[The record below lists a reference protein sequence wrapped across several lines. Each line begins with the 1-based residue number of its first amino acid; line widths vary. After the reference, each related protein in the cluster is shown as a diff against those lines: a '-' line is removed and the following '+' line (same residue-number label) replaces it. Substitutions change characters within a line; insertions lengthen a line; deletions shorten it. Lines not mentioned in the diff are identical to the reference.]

1 MATPPLPWAASQR
14 ENSVERSLLRSNIK
28 FPSAFLPVIPCP
40 AEIRTSRIQIP
51 RHECSASLQMLT
63 RHCTQ
68 DEGIAQGI
76 LLHLQCPTT
85 KLISGLGLLQGIL
98 ALGVSLQPPPAL
110 PFPQDSIGK
119 VQIVADQ
126 GCVQDKAFAEKQGM
140 MIGCSLQE
148 EWPLMQPL
156 LK

>member
-1 MATPPLPWAASQR
+1 VPHHKADLWTWTAA
-14 ENSVERSLLRSNIK
+14 
-28 FPSAFLPVIPCP
+28 
-40 AEIRTSRIQIP
+40 
-51 RHECSASLQMLT
+51 RHFGS
-63 RHCTQ
+63 
-68 DEGIAQGI
+68 
-76 LLHLQCPTT
+76 
-85 KLISGLGLLQGIL
+85 
-98 ALGVSLQPPPAL
+98 GVSLQPPLAL